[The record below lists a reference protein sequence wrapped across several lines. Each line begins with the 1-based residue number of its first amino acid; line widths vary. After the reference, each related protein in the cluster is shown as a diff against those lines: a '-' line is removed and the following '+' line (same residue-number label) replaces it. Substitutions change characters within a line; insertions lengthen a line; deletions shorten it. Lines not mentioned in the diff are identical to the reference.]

1 MKNYNNMKNLLLA
14 IFTFVSIATM
24 AQHNEDK
31 SLKIFKFQPFSL
43 ITGSMNFGE
52 EIFNKSK
59 TRSTVI
65 GLGIRY
71 INRKNDIYHNYGSV
85 SAYKQSSKW
94 QGATAS
100 VERRFYV
107 PGFFSGDK
115 YSFINDKSQFGIY
128 LSPGVKV
135 EYNQNDYDKSSFYQL
150 QDPSK
155 PSSYNST
162 FYLNSGK
169 ISYLGVMPN
178 MNIGLQFTLFQNLYI
193 DTYIGGGIRFIS
205 QKITNQKVDTIPTNA
220 MNYGY
225 YGVNDNNALTTFVI
239 KEGVQPNF
247 GFSLGLN
254 F

>member
-1 MKNYNNMKNLLLA
+1 MKNLLLA
-14 IFTFVSIATM
+14 IFTFATLAGL
-24 AQHNEDK
+24 AQQNEEK
-31 SLKIFKFQPFSL
+31 PLKIFKFQPFSL
-43 ITGSMNFGE
+43 VTGSMNFGE

-71 INRKNDIYHNYGSV
+71 INRKNDIYDNYGSI

-94 QGATAS
+94 QGATVS

-128 LSPGVKV
+128 LSPGIKV

-150 QDPSK
+150 PDPSK
-155 PSSYNST
+155 PNNYNST
-162 FYLNSGK
+162 FYQNSGR

-205 QKITNQKVDTIPTNA
+205 RKITNQKVDTIPTNA
-220 MNYGY
+220 TNYGY
-225 YGVNDNNALTTFVI
+225 YGVNDNSALTTFVI

>member
-1 MKNYNNMKNLLLA
+1 MKNLLLA
-14 IFTFVSIATM
+14 IFTIATITAS
-24 AQHNEDK
+24 AQQTEEK
-31 SLKIFKFQPFSL
+31 TLKIFKFQPFSL

-71 INRKNDIYHNYGSV
+71 INREDDIYDNYGAIS
-85 SAYKQSSKW
+85 SYKQNSKW

-100 VERRFYV
+100 IERRFYV

-115 YSFINDKSQFGIY
+115 YSFINNKSKFGVY
-128 LSPGVKV
+128 LSPGLKV
-135 EYNQNDYDKSSFYQL
+135 EYNVNDYDKGSFYYL
-150 QDPSK
+150 TDSTKPNNITSK
-155 PSSYNST
+155 
-162 FYLNSGK
+162 FYQNSGRVA
-169 ISYLGVMPN
+169 YLGVMPN
-178 MNIGLQFTLFQNLYI
+178 MNIGMQFTIFQNLYI

-205 QKITNQKVDTIPTNA
+205 QKKSKEIKDTIPPNV
-220 MNYGY
+220 NSFGY
-225 YGVNDNNALTTFVI
+225 YGANDNSALTTFVI